1 MGLERTAAVVQ
12 GKRSFYDTDLFAPII
27 ERVCKLAG
35 VNYGENEEADR
46 AIRIIAEHSRA
57 LAFLIAAGIMPS
69 NEGRGY
75 VLRRV
80 LRRAARFGRILRL
93 DKPFLAEVAKVVIDQ
108 MGDLYPELGQNR
120 ELILNVIGLEEEKF
134 REALVIGT
142 GVLDG
147 TIIKLRNELEDY
159 FPRFEKDFNGALSKG
174 DIIDL
179 SHGVEAAMEHFPRD
193 CGAWEHIL
201 SIGGRDAVSESLE
214 PIEAGLTELKNV
226 ISNPPDPF
234 EVPFAFRVFKQQLQ
248 QRFKDIKANV
258 ESVAKNLTGFEA
270 FILYDTYGFPVE
282 LTAEIAAENG
292 LTVDLEGFER
302 EMAKQRER
310 ARAAQKEGKAT
321 LRGEGRLSARAIV
334 IPRSTDFVGYEATSC
349 RAKVVGLLI
358 DDKPVEEAKEGQ
370 QVQIAL
376 SKTPFYSEMGGQVG
390 DTGEIRGPKGRLQV
404 INTIRQ
410 TVRDSD
416 LIVHQ
421 GKIEEG
427 SLRVEDEVEAAV
439 DVERRLDISR
449 NHTATH
455 LLHAALRKVLGSHVR
470 QMGSLV
476 APERL
481 RFDFSHYAP
490 VADEE
495 LRRMQQLVNEK
506 IRHNLMVES
515 RVMPYEQAVAEGAL
529 ALFGEKYGDMV
540 RVVEIKAASE
550 VFSAELCGGTHVART
565 GEIGFFYIVA
575 ESSIGAG
582 LRRIEA
588 VTGRGAEAFVESRSS
603 VIEVVSRRLQT
614 SPTEVES
621 KVASLLTELDSERKR
636 AAALQ
641 RKLSKAEVEQYAG
654 KHRIVNGIPVNTAQV
669 SASNMEGLR
678 EMAEWLREKQGGG
691 VVVLGADFNNRA
703 NFVVMGM
710 PDLVAK
716 GFHAGKLVNQVAAV
730 AGGKGGGSV
739 VMGQG
744 SGKDKNRIDEA
755 LKSVDEL
762 IKKAVKGEH
771 EHLRA

>member
-1 MGLERTAAVVQ
+1 
-12 GKRSFYDTDLFAPII
+12 
-27 ERVCKLAG
+27 
-35 VNYGENEEADR
+35 
-46 AIRIIAEHSRA
+46 
-57 LAFLIAAGIMPS
+57 
-69 NEGRGY
+69 
-75 VLRRV
+75 
-80 LRRAARFGRILRL
+80 
-93 DKPFLAEVAKVVIDQ
+93 
-108 MGDLYPELGQNR
+108 
-120 ELILNVIGLEEEKF
+120 
-134 REALVIGT
+134 
-142 GVLDG
+142 
-147 TIIKLRNELEDY
+147 
-159 FPRFEKDFNGALSKG
+159 
-174 DIIDL
+174 
-179 SHGVEAAMEHFPRD
+179 
-193 CGAWEHIL
+193 
-201 SIGGRDAVSESLE
+201 
-214 PIEAGLTELKNV
+214 
-226 ISNPPDPF
+226 
-234 EVPFAFRVFKQQLQ
+234 
-248 QRFKDIKANV
+248 
-258 ESVAKNLTGFEA
+258 
-270 FILYDTYGFPVE
+270 
-282 LTAEIAAENG
+282 
-292 LTVDLEGFER
+292 
-302 EMAKQRER
+302 
-310 ARAAQKEGKAT
+310 
-321 LRGEGRLSARAIV
+321 
-334 IPRSTDFVGYEATSC
+334 
-349 RAKVVGLLI
+349 
-358 DDKPVEEAKEGQ
+358 
-370 QVQIAL
+370 
-376 SKTPFYSEMGGQVG
+376 
-390 DTGEIRGPKGRLQV
+390 
-404 INTIRQ
+404 
-410 TVRDSD
+410 
-416 LIVHQ
+416 
-421 GKIEEG
+421 
-427 SLRVEDEVEAAV
+427 
-439 DVERRLDISR
+439 
-449 NHTATH
+449 
-455 LLHAALRKVLGSHVR
+455 
-470 QMGSLV
+470 MGSLV

-771 EHLRA
+771 EHLGA